1 MVLVSILRPTNGL
14 VKWLLMLLST
24 MMKMPTLLVQL
35 KRFLKL
41 PSVSKYAKQLPQY
54 LRYDSI
60 INCVAQ
66 DLDLDA
72 FADELERQGFGN
84 KRITLYDIRSELN
97 HRYKDGRPS
106 FQAPSPEDIFNM
118 VTKENPQTF
127 FIGKLLMATVT
138 GFQHRKPKREEL
150 DRANP
155 NRNETTGLWQCPFCL
170 QV

>member
-1 MVLVSILRPTNGL
+1 
-14 VKWLLMLLST
+14 
-24 MMKMPTLLVQL
+24 
-35 KRFLKL
+35 
-41 PSVSKYAKQLPQY
+41 
-54 LRYDSI
+54 
-60 INCVAQ
+60 
-66 DLDLDA
+66 
-72 FADELERQGFGN
+72 
-84 KRITLYDIRSELN
+84 
-97 HRYKDGRPS
+97 
-106 FQAPSPEDIFNM
+106 M